1 MVKRKYADRG
11 KPKLAGSSGDEKF
24 TELFRRQAELCKS
37 LADSKRLMIIHG
49 LKDGPKSVGELAEVA
64 GLKQSNASQH
74 IGILRRAG
82 VIKPE
87 RQGNTVYYSLVTPK
101 IAAACD
107 LVRQVI
113 ADEIQRSECLREIL

>member
-1 MVKRKYADRG
+1 MAESIENG
-11 KPKLAGSSGDEKF
+11 EL
-24 TELFRRQAELCKS
+24 TEVFRRQAELCKS
-37 LADSKRLMIIHG
+37 LADAKRLMILNG
-49 LKDGPKSVGELAEVA
+49 LKDGPKSVSELAEIA

-74 IGILRRAG
+74 IGVLRRAG
-82 VIKPE
+82 VIRPE

-113 ADEIQRSECLREIL
+113 AEEIQRTEALVKIL